1 MDFDLLDCK
10 IDALDI
16 AVFED
21 CTRDED
27 EEDDEDEDEDW

>member
-1 MDFDLLDCK
+1 MDFDLLDNE

-21 CTRDED
+21 CTKD
-27 EEDDEDEDEDW
+27 DDEDDDW